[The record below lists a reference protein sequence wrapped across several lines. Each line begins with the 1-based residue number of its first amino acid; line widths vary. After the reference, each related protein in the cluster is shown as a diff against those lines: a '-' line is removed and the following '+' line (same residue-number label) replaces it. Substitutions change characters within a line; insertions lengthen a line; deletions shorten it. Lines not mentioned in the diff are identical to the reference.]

1 MAGCT
6 LMAHR
11 GLNTFA
17 PENTISAFQAAL
29 DNGINWIET
38 DVDALGDGTPI
49 IIHDTSLD
57 RTTNRAGSYYDLTAA
72 DLPKLDAGSWFSPQ
86 FAGEPVPTLRQLVQ
100 FMNEKGLNANIEI
113 KSNEQGKKETLRLI
127 DNIIAELEELNPAR
141 KVIISSFNHV
151 LLHIFKQRA
160 PKLPVGCLY
169 ETVALYDDWKS
180 MLELVGAD
188 YLHPEDNF
196 LTAERV
202 KEIHRAGFGIN
213 AWTVDDLGRANQ
225 LANWGV
231 DGIISNVANTLM
243 GITGAKS
250 EK

>member
-1 MAGCT
+1 
-6 LMAHR
+6 
-11 GLNTFA
+11 
-17 PENTISAFQAAL
+17 
-29 DNGINWIET
+29 
-38 DVDALGDGTPI
+38 
-49 IIHDTSLD
+49 
-57 RTTNRAGSYYDLTAA
+57 
-72 DLPKLDAGSWFSPQ
+72 
-86 FAGEPVPTLRQLVQ
+86 
-100 FMNEKGLNANIEI
+100 
-113 KSNEQGKKETLRLI
+113 
-127 DNIIAELEELNPAR
+127 
-141 KVIISSFNHV
+141 
-151 LLHIFKQRA
+151 
-160 PKLPVGCLY
+160 
-169 ETVALYDDWKS
+169 